1 MDKVKELIA
10 KIKQVIGEVSP
21 RNRLYILLF
30 ALFSFLLVIAYW
42 VLIYFISIDEAQQAE
57 ADIKALGIQTTEL
70 DSSESDPLNPDD
82 IQDDTNGQSSNK
94 DIKLPA
100 GVTAAP
106 NSSQGTQ
113 YRDIKEEDLQAHRE
127 LIELFSERELY
138 RKSLKHIERVANYL
152 SDDIVFQA
160 QAGEA
165 YFKAGQP
172 KQALPHLKK
181 ALSAQ
186 GNDIDLNL
194 QMAQVTFALNQPEK
208 AITRL
213 TNLYEKFP
221 AEKKVKLA
229 LASSMAEIEPQS
241 KEAKKLFDEL
251 KKSHPKDPLVWYQSA
266 RQWMNQGNFA
276 SSKRELRKA
285 LNLDPLD
292 NRIHARM
299 GMAEFYLRQFKS
311 AKKHYRTAL
320 SMNPDDYNTWY
331 NLGELKYTLANT
343 AYQADTIRHYSREA
357 LSHFLQTL
365 SLETDHPKA
374 HYRVGQLLNS
384 NKQFKEAIDH
394 FKKALERQPDHVNS
408 LIGIAIAYEAV
419 GHKELAIENLER
431 AYYLDPFNRVLADKL
446 YKIRS

>member
-10 KIKQVIGEVSP
+10 KIKQVVGEVSP

-42 VLIYFISIDEAQQAE
+42 VLIYFISMDEAKQSEAE
-57 ADIKALGIQTTEL
+57 IKALGIQTTEIDSTQSDTSKSDLTQPENL
-70 DSSESDPLNPDD
+70 DSQATSA
-82 IQDDTNGQSSNK
+82 
-94 DIKLPA
+94 LPA
-100 GVTAAP
+100 GVTAQP
-106 NSSQGTQ
+106 NSTQ
-113 YRDIKEEDLQAHRE
+113 FRDIKEEDLQAHRE

-186 GNDIDLNL
+186 SNDIDLNL

-221 AEKKVKLA
+221 NEKKIKLA

-299 GMAEFYLRQFKS
+299 GMAEFYLRKFPS
-311 AKKHYRTAL
+311 AQKHYRTAL

-343 AYQADTIRHYSREA
+343 AYQSDTIRHYSREA